1 LNIGNQLDYDWDSVG
16 SLSITRLSL
25 GMVNPRHVLLASG
38 MPLLNT
44 LAVNCRTDAHLRS
57 ISALL
62 PLLTS
67 LILPSSIPYRFF
79 CRMLEASVRLVNL
92 TIDEA
97 NLINVG
103 STSAPAV
110 IIQDR
115 IQLLR
120 LTGQPYHPE
129 EDYWKHSNIISII
142 NGSKV
147 LKRVYL
153 DTSSSFMRFEGE
165 MRRRRNDLVDVCAKM
180 GIEVWVG
187 EEGREIEIVSF
198 TLRCSLLF
206 SRDLMY

>member
-1 LNIGNQLDYDWDSVG
+1 
-16 SLSITRLSL
+16 
-25 GMVNPRHVLLASG
+25 
-38 MPLLNT
+38 
-44 LAVNCRTDAHLRS
+44 
-57 ISALL
+57 
-62 PLLTS
+62 
-67 LILPSSIPYRFF
+67 
-79 CRMLEASVRLVNL
+79 MLEASVRLVNL

-120 LTGQPYHPE
+120 LTGQPYRPE
-129 EDYWKHSNIISII
+129 EDYWKHSNIIAVI

-165 MRRRRNDLVDVCAKM
+165 MRRRRNDLVDVCGKR

-198 TLRCSLLF
+198 TLRCSLPF
-206 SRDLMY
+206 SCDLMY